1 MPDLDLLEGQKLRG
15 SKMERWL
22 DKYSDQTYSLLR
34 IVAGFLFFCHGAQK
48 ILGLFGG
55 ADGDGGTVE
64 LASQAGVAGI
74 IELIGG
80 LAILLGIGTSWAA
93 FVCSGLM
100 AFAYFIAHQPRG
112 VLPIQ
117 NRGELAALYAFLFLY
132 VACKGSGIWSLE
144 SFLRKR

>member
-1 MPDLDLLEGQKLRG
+1 MVRFLA
-15 SKMERWL
+15 
-22 DKYSDQTYSLLR
+22 KYSDQTYSLLR
-34 IVAGFLFFCHGAQK
+34 IVAGFLFSCHGAQK

-55 ADGDGGTVE
+55 AGGEGGTVE

-93 FVCSGLM
+93 FLSSGLM
-100 AFAYFIAHQPRG
+100 AFAYFLAHQPRG
-112 VLPIQ
+112 PLPIQ

-132 VACKGSGIWSLE
+132 IASKGSGVWSLE
-144 SFLRKR
+144 SVLRER